1 MSKLTANN
9 VTITLNGEK
18 VVLKPTPRAALA
30 ISTNFEGLQGAVP
43 RLASQDIAAASFV
56 VAAGAG
62 IRGEAAKGLNEK
74 IFAAGISDLAPS
86 LIEFVVILMNGGKRP
101 DSMLANDDSDAE
113 DDEGN
118 GED

>member
-1 MSKLTANN
+1 MSKLTASN
-9 VTITLNGEK
+9 VTITLDGEK
-18 VVLKPTPRAALA
+18 VILKPTPRAALA
-30 ISTNFEGLQGAVP
+30 ISNQFEGLQGAVP

-56 VAAGAG
+56 IAAGAS
-62 IRGEAAKGLNEK
+62 IRGEAAKGLSDR

-86 LIEFVVILMNGGKRP
+86 LIEFIVILMNGGKRP
-101 DSMLANDDSDAE
+101 DSLLANDDAG

>member
-1 MSKLTANN
+1 MSKLTASN
-9 VTITLNGEK
+9 VTITLDGEK
-18 VVLKPTPRAALA
+18 VILKPTPRAALA
-30 ISTNFEGLQGAVP
+30 ISNQFEGLQGAVP

-62 IRGEAAKGLNEK
+62 IRGEAAKGLNDR

-101 DSMLANDDSDAE
+101 DSMPANEDDAG